1 MIAIKWLVFSV
12 FRLDKIHEI
21 QGKFQPH
28 VVVKDKEEMAQ
39 KQ

>member
-1 MIAIKWLVFSV
+1 MIAIKWFVKNDCNQMACF
-12 FRLDKIHEI
+12 
-21 QGKFQPH
+21 KFQPH